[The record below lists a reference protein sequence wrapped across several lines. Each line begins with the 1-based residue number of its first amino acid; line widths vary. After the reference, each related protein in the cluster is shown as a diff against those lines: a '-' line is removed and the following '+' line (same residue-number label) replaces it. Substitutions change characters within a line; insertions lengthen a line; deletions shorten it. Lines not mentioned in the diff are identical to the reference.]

1 MHHVLPRTGNWVAD
15 DYTIVIF
22 HEREVL
28 IMQKVSEVASMRT
41 AILGAGALGIIMG
54 ALIAKGGYPIDL
66 VDSYKENVDSLN
78 ANGATVI
85 GFLELNVPVTAL
97 TPDQL
102 EGCYD
107 LVLLLTKQT
116 NNEIALKQFLP
127 HLHKDSIVCT
137 LQNGIPEESV
147 AAYVG
152 KDRTIGGAVL
162 FGATWEKPGVS
173 SLTSPY
179 ENTRKSAFTI
189 GEMDGTLR
197 PRLRQ
202 VKEILETIGKT
213 EVITNLTEVR
223 WTKLLMNATFSGMA
237 AALNCTFGDVLD
249 NSKAMECVAHI
260 ADETVKVCHAQ
271 GYRMVEVLGEN
282 FENFELTTNADIP
295 QKIQLFRKLWDNQGA
310 QKGSMLQDLEKG
322 KKTEIDC
329 INGVICQTGRK
340 FGFSTPYN
348 DRVVELIKEEEKSGR
363 LNDFSYLSRFD
374 NI

>member
-1 MHHVLPRTGNWVAD
+1 
-15 DYTIVIF
+15 
-22 HEREVL
+22 
-28 IMQKVSEVASMRT
+28 MQNNSEVASMRT
-41 AILGAGALGIIMG
+41 AILGAGALGIITG
-54 ALIAKGGYPIDL
+54 ALIAKGGYQVDL
-66 VDSYKENVDSLN
+66 VDSYKENVDALN
-78 ANGATVI
+78 ANGATVT
-85 GFLELNVPVTAL
+85 GFLELNVSVTAL

-116 NNEIALKQFLP
+116 NNDTALKQLLP

-173 SLTSPY
+173 RLASPY

-189 GEMDGTLR
+189 GEMDGALR
-197 PRLRQ
+197 PRLQQ

-213 EVITNLTEVR
+213 EIITNLQEVR
-223 WTKLLMNATFSGMA
+223 WTKVLMNATFSGMA
-237 AALNCTFGDVLD
+237 AALNCTFGDVLA
-249 NSKAMECVAHI
+249 SPKAMECVAHI

-271 GYRMVEVLGEN
+271 GYRMVEVLGES
-282 FENFELTTNADIP
+282 FEKFELTTDADIP
-295 QKIQLFRKLWDNQGA
+295 QNIQLFRKLWDGQGV
-310 QKGSMLQDLEKG
+310 QKGSMIQDLEKG
-322 KKTEIDC
+322 RKTEVDC
-329 INGVICQTGRK
+329 INGVVCQTGREL
-340 FGFSTPYN
+340 GVPTPYN
-348 DRVVELIKEEEKSGR
+348 DKVVELIKEEEKSGR

-374 NI
+374 NIQ